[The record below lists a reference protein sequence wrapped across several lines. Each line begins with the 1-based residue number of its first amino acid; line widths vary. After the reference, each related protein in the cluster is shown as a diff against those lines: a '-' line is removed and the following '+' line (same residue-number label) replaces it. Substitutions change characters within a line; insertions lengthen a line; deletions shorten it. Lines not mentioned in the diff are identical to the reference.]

1 MIDLRFKP
9 PWLPQVNSPFNYT
22 LDMLD
27 KEGVKYKY
35 MQADPDELSPS
46 QGIVAQDKVSEIDMD
61 NISPIWVSQDN
72 KVLDGHHRYVAA
84 LSRNVP
90 IKCVKV
96 MLSQKDAIRILNKIQ
111 DIFDYENQEKM
122 VEVVA
127 QDQINMMN
135 DTDSGVSPSE
145 FLATLESDSK
155 EDDDE
160 REILHDDKKVKKV
173 TGYRKK
179 DVNDKSVVGNFFS
192 LKESDGYNKYDMEF
206 DSLLDT
212 NELGLTYKSESS
224 PVSVLC
230 MKWFPNIDFDKI
242 AKNYDVKPESI
253 MNRAVAEKA
262 RKMGY
267 DGIKYGD
274 IMVQGL

>member
-1 MIDLRFKP
+1 M
-9 PWLPQVNSPFNYT
+9 WLPQVNSPFNYT

-27 KEGVKYKY
+27 KEGVDYKY
-35 MQADPDELSPS
+35 MQADPEELSPS
-46 QGIVAQDKVSEIDMD
+46 QGIVAQDKVSEIDID
-61 NISPIWVSQDN
+61 NLKPIWISNDD

-84 LSRNVP
+84 LSRNIP

-96 MLSQKDAIRILNKIQ
+96 MLPQKDAIRVLNKIQ
-111 DIFDYENQEKM
+111 DIFEYENQEKI

-127 QDQINMMN
+127 QDQINAMN
-135 DTDSGVSPSE
+135 EPDSGVSTSE
-145 FLATLESDSK
+145 ILATLEDDSS
-155 EDDDE
+155 DDDK
-160 REILHDDKKVKKV
+160 EILHDNKKTKKIS
-173 TGYRKK
+173 GYRKK
-179 DVNDKSVVGNFFS
+179 DVNEKSMVGNFFS
-192 LKESDGYNKYDMEF
+192 LKESDGYKKYDMEF

-212 NELGLTYKSESS
+212 NELGLTYNGNTS
-224 PVSVLC
+224 PVTALC
-230 MKWFPNIDFDKI
+230 KKWFPKIDFDKI

>member
-1 MIDLRFKP
+1 MIDLRYKP
-9 PWLPQVNSPFNYT
+9 MWLPQVNSPFNYT

-35 MQADPDELSPS
+35 MQSDPEELHPS
-46 QGIVAQDKVSEIDMD
+46 QGIVAQDKVSQIDMD
-61 NISPIWVSQDN
+61 NLSPIWISQDD

-111 DIFDYENQEKM
+111 DIFEYENQEKV

-127 QDQINMMN
+127 QDQLNAMN
-135 DTDSGVSPSE
+135 EPDSGVSTSE
-145 FLATLESDSK
+145 FLATLETDGEL
-155 EDDDE
+155 EDGQ
-160 REILHDDKKVKKV
+160 EILHDNKKTKKISA
-173 TGYRKK
+173 YRKS
-179 DVNDKSVVGNFFS
+179 DINEKSVVGNFFS
-192 LKESDGYNKYDMEF
+192 LKESDGYSKYDIEF

-212 NELGLTYKSESS
+212 NELGLTYNAGSS
-224 PVSVLC
+224 PVAALC
-230 MKWFPNIDFDKI
+230 NKWFPKIDFDKI
-242 AKNYDVKPESI
+242 ANVYGVKPESI

-262 RKMGY
+262 RKLGH

-274 IMVQGL
+274 IMIQGL